1 MQIPFCGTDFDS
13 SLIKATDSE
22 SLEALQ
28 SSSLKIGNI
37 LPKNSVIL
45 AGDFNAP
52 EIKWPNLDSYLTSP
66 PERLLEM
73 INEHDLKQLVKSPTR
88 RQGNTQNSLD
98 LVFTNN
104 VGIVSGI
111 LC

>member
-1 MQIPFCGTDFDS
+1 MQIPFYGTDFDS

-28 SSSLKIGNI
+28 SSSLKMGNI

-52 EIKWPNLDSYLTSP
+52 EIKWPNYLTSP